1 MFWRILQQSFSRQ
14 RRRKT
19 LALLAV
25 MAGMAVV
32 TAMLTLR
39 VTLGDDLSAEL
50 RHIGAN
56 ILVRPAA
63 DSLPVMLNGVD
74 LRPAGSGALL
84 PERDLPQIKTI
95 FWTNNIVGFAPLLD
109 TQAWAGS
116 RRVAVEGTYFR
127 HPITVPGT
135 ERQIK
140 TGIEGFGS
148 AWAVAGAWPAEGT
161 QQVLAGVA
169 LARELGVKAG
179 SRLDLHGAAGG
190 PPEAV
195 TVAGIVTSGAG
206 EDHELLAPLA
216 LAQRLAGEPG
226 MYRRLLVSAVTKPE
240 DAFARENPES
250 MTAAERERWM
260 CSPYA
265 ITIATQLEQALP
277 GSSAAVVRPV
287 ATSEGVILSQLKL
300 VIWLVTL
307 LALVASGLA
316 ISGAMGAAVLERRG
330 EIALMKAVGA
340 DDGAIGALVFTE
352 AVLLG
357 VAGGL
362 IGFMVGEWLAAAI
375 AWRVVGHSLGWKP
388 ALAPVVLLL
397 AVAVAVAGSW
407 QPLRRAMRIDPAVVL
422 RGEA

>member
-25 MAGMAVV
+25 MAGMAVA

-95 FWTNNIVGFAPLLD
+95 FWSNNIAAFAPLLD
-109 TQAWAGS
+109 TQASVNGA
-116 RRVAVEGTYFR
+116 RVAVEGTYFR

-135 ERQIK
+135 DRQIRA
-140 TGIEGFGS
+140 GIERLGS
-148 AWAVAGAWPAEGT
+148 AWGVAGAWPEDGT
-161 QQVLAGVA
+161 QQALVGVA
-169 LARELGVKAG
+169 LARRLGVHTG
-179 SRLDLHGAAGG
+179 SRLVLHGAAGAA
-190 PPEAV
+190 ETV
-195 TVAGIVTSGAG
+195 TVTGIVTSGAG
-206 EDHELLAPLA
+206 EDQEILAPLA
-216 LAQRLAGEPG
+216 LVQRLAGAPG

-240 DAFARENPES
+240 DAFARENPDS

-277 GSSAAVVRPV
+277 GSSASVVRPV
-287 ATSEGVILSQLKL
+287 ATSEGLILSQLKL

-307 LALVASGLA
+307 LALIASGLA

-330 EIALMKAVGA
+330 ELALMKAVGA

-352 AVLLG
+352 AALLG

-362 IGFMVGEWLAAAI
+362 AGYAAGELLAAAI
-375 AWRVVGHSLGWKP
+375 AWRVVGHSVAWKP

-397 AVAVAVAGSW
+397 AVAVALAGSW